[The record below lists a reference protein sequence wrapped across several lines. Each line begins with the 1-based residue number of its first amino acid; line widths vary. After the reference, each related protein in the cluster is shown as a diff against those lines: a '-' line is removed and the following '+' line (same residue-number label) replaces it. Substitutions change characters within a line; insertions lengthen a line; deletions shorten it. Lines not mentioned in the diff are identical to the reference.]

1 MKARRFVM
9 QMIQAATF
17 TIVLAACSP
26 QVDWNGQFPTPETLA
41 KIEPGKSS
49 RGAVLSLLGGPSSR
63 TVVNDDIWYCIGQKT
78 ERIAFLP
85 PKIIQRNVIYIA
97 FDAADRVESIGTL
110 DLDDGKKIVFVDRT
124 TPTAGQRITI
134 LQQLIGNLG
143 RFAPQEQ

>member
-1 MKARRFVM
+1 
-9 QMIQAATF
+9 
-17 TIVLAACSP
+17 
-26 QVDWNGQFPTPETLA
+26 
-41 KIEPGKSS
+41 
-49 RGAVLSLLGGPSSR
+49 
-63 TVVNDDIWYCIGQKT
+63 
-78 ERIAFLP
+78 
-85 PKIIQRNVIYIA
+85 VIYIA